1 MEEKLPVLKAGLYK
15 AEHTGDIFHAYR
27 YVMEV
32 KATEKSYIFRLME
45 KERRYAHDHLEVMFG
60 SKSRIVISRNRP
72 AGHAMRVWSDH
83 DFTIYPF
90 QAGIPFYF
98 QREETENRK

>member
-1 MEEKLPVLKAGLYK
+1 MSQAGRLGCMMSGALIFVARRRADKMEEKLPVLKAGLYK

-45 KERRYAHDHLEVMFG
+45 KERRYD
-60 SKSRIVISRNRP
+60 VIPR
-72 AGHAMRVWSDH
+72 
-83 DFTIYPF
+83 
-90 QAGIPFYF
+90 FY
-98 QREETENRK
+98 R

>member
-72 AGHAMRVWSDH
+72 AGAMRVWSDH